1 MYQEEKCS
9 RIKVLRLSHNLTQME
24 LAELT
29 GVDRTTISKAEHGK
43 AIRLDAGIA
52 IAYALDTTVE
62 YLFGHLLPANVRRA
76 NKKTEGGELIV

>member
-9 RIKVLRLSHNLTQME
+9 RIRTLRLIHNLTQKQ

-52 IAYALDTTVE
+52 IAYALNTTVE
-62 YLFGHLLPANVRRA
+62 YLFGHLLPENVRRA
-76 NKKTEGGELIV
+76 NKKQKGAS